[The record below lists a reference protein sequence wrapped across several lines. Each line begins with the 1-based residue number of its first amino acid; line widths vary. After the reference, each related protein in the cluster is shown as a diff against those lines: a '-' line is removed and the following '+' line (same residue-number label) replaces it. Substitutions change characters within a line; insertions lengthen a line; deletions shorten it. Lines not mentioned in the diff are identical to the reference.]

1 MFRLPDWRNRAW
13 LVRESRARTGRV
25 LIGLPEAERTRE
37 RKDLRCWRPVR
48 MRFPAEANGSAL
60 ASGSLS
66 HGKAGAPKLPPPQLT
81 AATSRDS
88 GL

>member
-13 LVRESRARTGRV
+13 LARESRARTRRV
-25 LIGLPEAERTRE
+25 LIGLPEAEHTRE
-37 RKDLRCWRPVR
+37 RKDLCCWR
-48 MRFPAEANGSAL
+48 PAEANCAREWDV
-60 ASGSLS
+60 ASSLS